1 MEKKTKI
8 IIGVS
13 ALVVVGGIILL
24 GVSNKKKKKIA
35 SCTAKGGAWDKA
47 TKSCVDPATN
57 EIIDISSETN
67 YSSDA
72 SGGGITSGGGGSSR
86 PSTGFT
92 SKSEGDA
99 FRVWVNA
106 TYPLYAKSIFLDKS
120 GDYDNSYIRKAYE
133 KYGSEYKS
141 ASSSPHLLVAKYLG
155 NRASRQ
161 GNRTT
166 VKFNYDKNIATF
178 YSNGTFSIATSGQ
191 SGLLAKGNYLNGGKI
206 LIIKE
211 GAKAGKTFK
220 DVKVWKNLFKTI

>member
-8 IIGVS
+8 ILGVT
-13 ALVVVGGIILL
+13 AVAVVGGVILL
-24 GVSNKKKKKIA
+24 VLANKKKKKITA
-35 SCTAKGGAWDKA
+35 CTVKGGVWDTK
-47 TKSCVDPATN
+47 TKSCINPDTN
-57 EIIDISSETN
+57 EVIDITSETD
-67 YSSDA
+67 YSSDS
-72 SGGGITSGGGGSSR
+72 SGGGVLSGGGSSR

-92 SKSEGDA
+92 SKAEGDA

-106 TYPLYAKSIFLDKS
+106 TYPIYAKSILLDKS

-133 KYGSEYKS
+133 KYGAEYKS

-191 SGLLAKGNYLNGGKI
+191 SGLLAKGNYLNGGKT

-211 GAKAGKTFK
+211 GANAGKTFK